1 MFLFSNIPT
10 FQSSNV
16 LVMTNLA
23 PLIRVRK
30 HAIEQKQK
38 LLAELYRQAEQLAD
52 NKRRLLD
59 QLAEEQAALKNTD
72 SVEMIRS
79 LAVYAEAVKGR
90 VADIDAAMKRLD
102 ARIEV
107 AREDMREAFAELK
120 KIEITAERRADE
132 IRAEFDKKESD
143 MLDEMGID
151 AYRRKIEEE

>member
-1 MFLFSNIPT
+1 
-10 FQSSNV
+10 
-16 LVMTNLA
+16 MTDLA

-38 LLAELYRQAEQLAD
+38 LLAELYRQSEQLAD

-59 QLAEEQAALKNTD
+59 QLAQEQDSLKNTD

-90 VADIDAAMKRLD
+90 VADIDAAMKKLD

-120 KIEITAERRADE
+120 KIEITDERRTAETEAE
-132 IRAEFDKKESD
+132 IEKKESQ
-143 MLDEMGID
+143 MLDEMGIQN
-151 AYRRKIEEE
+151 YRRRVEEE